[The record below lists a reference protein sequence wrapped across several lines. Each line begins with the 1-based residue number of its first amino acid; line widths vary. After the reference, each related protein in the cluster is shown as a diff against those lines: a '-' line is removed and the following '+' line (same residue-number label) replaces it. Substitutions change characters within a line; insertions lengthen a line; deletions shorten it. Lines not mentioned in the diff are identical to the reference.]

1 MGCVRPIHLGVREV
15 ITKLP
20 VRNKDEL
27 AAFENAMS
35 YLTLG
40 YSLTRSMSYST
51 FRLVVLQYHLT
62 GKPTQSKCI
71 LGHNH
76 FIAMDDGVATLYR
89 IVDVETDMCTREE
102 EYTDSDD
109 DNPKEVKRRKCSRV

>member
-1 MGCVRPIHLGVREV
+1 MHVGVREI
-15 ITKLP
+15 ITKLS
-20 VRNKDEL
+20 VRNKNEL

-40 YSLTRSMSYST
+40 HSLSRSMSYST

-62 GKPTQSKCI
+62 GEPTQSKCI

-89 IVDVETDMCTREE
+89 IVDVESGMCTREE

-109 DNPKEVKRRKCSRV
+109 DNPKEVKRRKFSGVSRRGV